1 MLHEAEALNP
11 GPWVAH
17 ALHVAEA
24 ASAIAGAHPEMD
36 GETAYILG
44 CLHDIGRRAGVTGM
58 RHVLDGYNY
67 LHSLGYE
74 DAARRS
80 RKHLFWLIP
89 QPQKT

>member
-44 CLHDIGRRAGVTGM
+44 YLHDIGRRAGVTGM

-67 LHSLGYE
+67 LHSLGTKMLPGVV
-74 DAARRS
+74 DNTFS
-80 RKHLFWLIP
+80 G
-89 QPQKT
+89 